1 MNDFKETRRLIRLKR
16 YEQPPKGYHD
26 NFLNEFRE
34 RQRSELLRS
43 SSMHLFIERLA
54 TFTCDM
60 GKSRWLIGGA
70 MAYGVIALIMM
81 IDHSD
86 DGDAVPAQDY
96 PMESDSQ
103 TYLSPLLNPRINLID
118 DLVPVLDQ
126 GAELL
131 FPVDYTD
138 EAPVKRVNS
147 VIIGSKTRSLSIH
160 PKDSL

>member
-1 MNDFKETRRLIRLKR
+1 
-16 YEQPPKGYHD
+16 
-26 NFLNEFRE
+26 
-34 RQRSELLRS
+34 
-43 SSMHLFIERLA
+43 
-54 TFTCDM
+54 
-60 GKSRWLIGGA
+60 

-81 IDHSD
+81 IDQSD